1 MLRHP
6 LQTVELRLDVS
17 SSHARG
23 ERGEWLPAHQTGVH
37 MATVLPFLR
46 DKLDFDDETTRL
58 MGEAFDAACEG
69 LRDTGQPALVR
80 EIIARRII
88 KAATK
93 GERDP
98 TRLRAAGL
106 AALGYDRE
114 AI

>member
-1 MLRHP
+1 M
-6 LQTVELRLDVS
+6 T
-17 SSHARG
+17 
-23 ERGEWLPAHQTGVH
+23 
-37 MATVLPFLR
+37 TVLPFVR
-46 DKLDFDDETTRL
+46 NISDFDDEATRL
-58 MGEAFDAACEG
+58 MGEAFDAACKG

-88 KAATK
+88 RAATK

-98 TRLRAAGL
+98 ARLRAAGL